1 MPHWN
6 PSLSP
11 DAHRRLLAAY
21 KSDVPQAQIAQRF
34 GIQVK
39 ALREIWRE
47 AGLDPAARR
56 RAVA

>member
-11 DAHRRLLAAY
+11 DAYRRLLAAY

-47 AGLDPAARR
+47 AGLDPAARP